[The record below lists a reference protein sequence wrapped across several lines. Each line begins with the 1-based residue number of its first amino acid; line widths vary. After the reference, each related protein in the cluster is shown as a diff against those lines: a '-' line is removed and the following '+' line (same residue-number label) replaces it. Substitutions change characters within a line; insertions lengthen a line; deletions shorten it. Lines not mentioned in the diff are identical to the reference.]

1 MSISRFQI
9 RPIAS
14 RRLRAALL
22 LVLALGL
29 LGISQ
34 TRFTLAEGLVAVLAL
49 CAIAADGWRRTRV
62 PDCTLMFE
70 NRPLGCR
77 LIDSSG
83 VEVALNGV
91 RSSVYPWLIVLK
103 FEVADGAEESARA
116 TTLATQRWLRRPI
129 VLLPDSLALPSKD
142 SWRHVLVW
150 SQQLRRSL
158 ANR

>member
-1 MSISRFQI
+1 M
-9 RPIAS
+9 
-14 RRLRAALL
+14 
-22 LVLALGL
+22 LV
-29 LGISQ
+29 
-34 TRFTLAEGLVAVLAL
+34 L
-49 CAIAADGWRRTRV
+49 CAIAADGWRRTCV

-83 VEVALNGV
+83 VGVALNGV